1 MSKVD
6 SKNRVMEYVILSC
19 FSCFIVF
26 YVWGIEKGINRQELE
41 QKLCQL
47 KQYEH
52 CTNEE
57 LEELLKKIIK

>member
-1 MSKVD
+1 MSKVG

-19 FSCFIVF
+19 FSCFIFF
-26 YVWGIEKGINRQELE
+26 YVWGIEKGVNKQELE

-52 CTNEE
+52 CTK
-57 LEELLKKIIK
+57 EELLKTIK